1 MLREMSNLIIKR
13 RIKDERIG
21 FVSVTGVDVAADLS
35 TAVVKVSLFGA
46 QDQENRDTWKGL
58 IENLGWFQSEMG
70 RALRLRQT
78 PRLRYE
84 IDTSIAEG
92 DRILNLIEQQS
103 VDETSES

>member
-1 MLREMSNLIIKR
+1 MMREMSNLIIKR

-21 FVSVTGVDVAADLS
+21 FVSVTGVDVTADLS

-46 QDQENRDTWKGL
+46 EDENRDTWKGL
-58 IENLGWFQSEMG
+58 VENLGWFQSEMG
-70 RALRLRQT
+70 RALRLRVT

-92 DRILNLIEQQS
+92 DRILDLIEQQNR
-103 VDETSES
+103 DEVPES